1 MTDAQHEETARR
13 PTGWPSDKPVWTITV
28 FLLAALAV
36 PGRIAF
42 EYGRHWNELGT
53 FYLPHYI
60 ASGAPWS
67 AGARRCRLLE
77 TVTRRGVHL
86 TASREVEPVPGGF
99 RLTPAA
105 VERGAVG
112 LRWQRVEAD
121 SAKLHEFLRS
131 EVYGARPAGEL
142 AKDGALWACTLLLNG
157 LCLAVPMDRRAQR
170 MYREGRL
177 VRGPVVVARDAF
189 NRKRKR
195 GGRTDGIGF
204 VTREPQ
210 SLRER
215 WLIQYAYG
223 PRVAIPREDEAKQFL
238 IVGNTGTGKSAAM
251 MQLAVQIADRDEAA
265 IVYDP
270 ALEYVRR
277 FYQRERGDLI
287 LNPLD
292 ARSPYWSPGEEVEHD
307 AEALTIAHALF
318 PDRPNES
325 PFFLEGARKLL
336 AHLLRFHPTP
346 GELVAWMSNES
357 EIDRRVQGTAYA
369 SLIDARAPQ
378 QREGVLASMN
388 LVADTVR
395 LLKSEADGAGR
406 WTAREWKDTRQG
418 WIFLTSTPETRDA
431 LKPLISLWLDLLI
444 LRLLNEPDAGARRV
458 WFLLDELGSLQ
469 KLPQLVTALTE
480 NRKSDNP
487 VVMGIQ
493 GKAQLETIYGH
504 IAETMLSMPWT
515 ALFFKTTEPNAADW
529 ISRYL
534 GRQEIERVRISRA
547 VTPGA
552 QMGAAHRETKTYA
565 IERTERYPVM
575 PSEVGGLEALRG
587 YLKSGNYIVP
597 LTIDYW
603 DLPRR
608 AEGLHGARA
617 AGDVPGAARGGG
629 RSPTAGRRGSSSGSG
644 SKGKGEGSSTEG
656 DRSC

>member
-13 PTGWPSDKPVWTITV
+13 PTGWPSDKPVWSVAV
-28 FLLAALAV
+28 FLLAALVV

-42 EYGRHWNELGT
+42 EYAEHWNELGT
-53 FYLPHYI
+53 FYFPHYV

-67 AGARRCRLLE
+67 AGVRRCRLLE
-77 TVTRRGVHL
+77 TVTRRSVHL

-105 VERGAVG
+105 VERGALA
-112 LRWQRVEAD
+112 LRWQRVEVD

-142 AKDGALWACTLLLNG
+142 MKDGALWACALLLNG
-157 LCLAVPMDRRAQR
+157 LLVAVPMDRRAQR

-177 VRGPVVVARDAF
+177 VRGPVVVTRDVF

-277 FYQRERGDLI
+277 FYRRERGDLI

-395 LLKSEADGAGR
+395 LLKGEADGAGR

-534 GRQEIERVRISRA
+534 GRQEIERVRVSRA

-552 QMGAAHRETKTYA
+552 GVPFGPGAAHRETKTYA

-608 AEGLHGARA
+608 AEGFVARELPAMFPVRLEA
-617 AGDVPGAARGGG
+617 AAEANGGPSRKLERKRQQG
-629 RSPTAGRRGSSSGSG
+629 QGRRFF
-644 SKGKGEGSSTEG
+644 
-656 DRSC
+656 D